1 LNLGGLRYH
10 YITPQQNFT
19 QENLKRYSDKTQTKQ
34 NKGGSV
40 NVDKIENKRCGCCEK
55 VGMWAKMVRAG
66 VKMCINTVTFCG
78 HGCKKLLERKCE
90 RLHFRIFIKK
100 NPN

>member
-1 LNLGGLRYH
+1 
-10 YITPQQNFT
+10 
-19 QENLKRYSDKTQTKQ
+19 
-34 NKGGSV
+34 
-40 NVDKIENKRCGCCEK
+40 
-55 VGMWAKMVRAG
+55 MVRAG

-100 NPN
+100 IQIEGEMKGSGKKNFIELRKFGNESEKERKKEKKI